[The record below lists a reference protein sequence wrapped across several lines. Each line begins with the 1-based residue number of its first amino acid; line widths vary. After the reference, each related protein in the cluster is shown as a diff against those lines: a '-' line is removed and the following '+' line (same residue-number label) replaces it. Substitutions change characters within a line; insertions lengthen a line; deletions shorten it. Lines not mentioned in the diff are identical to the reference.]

1 MAGCVDRFSQTL
13 PFLMCLLY
21 MVGFNGFGIEEKP
34 LSQKLSTI
42 KQIIQFCTVCLV
54 DLNTKLANR
63 YTQLL
68 VLNFDALACEGFGPD
83 K

>member
-1 MAGCVDRFSQTL
+1 MAGGVDRFSQKL

-54 DLNTKLANR
+54 D
-63 YTQLL
+63 
-68 VLNFDALACEGFGPD
+68 
-83 K
+83 